1 MGKRSRKKM
10 GILTVNL
17 KHLYQRRGL
26 WLAYVF
32 LGFLVFASI
41 AEALDKRAGR
51 GDFIIPVMGAL
62 FVGFLVAVLQIEVL
76 NKPFSYC
83 LPGHRKVPR
92 KFIFSTGVAINLTAS
107 LIFLLYPFL
116 YLYWPHRIAVICSAF
131 FAGLVFYW
139 LGVLFA
145 FGVRNSWAWIGFLPL
160 FIVGGGFFGLHI
172 IIERAIVENP
182 IGITLLGAFSTI
194 AAWLWLGNV
203 GLARRYCGV
212 PWVGFFDAWN
222 RDKLRKY
229 KQIRANIK
237 WDKLKKHPKPWVE
250 RFFLG
255 RMNKCDYLGTGRYV
269 WGGLYT
275 TFGLLLSQWQG
286 NIIFVLFMVFFLG
299 YMERMWF
306 LMLFPLIGIAGY
318 IHSPVYSSMLFSGGR
333 RERFATVITLAAT
346 TAVLGGVLFI
356 ILAALSVPLAVIIPD
371 IIVRGITIAFHTI
384 TIKLF
389 YAPLVFVPFAFTINL
404 IFYRKPI
411 FIILSVMLL
420 FMLLFFFS
428 AIVWLNQL
436 STIINPVSVLSALV
450 LSWGIFV
457 LVLRY
462 ICTRRC
468 LVGQGRTY

>member
-1 MGKRSRKKM
+1 M

-26 WLAYVF
+26 WLVYPF
-32 LGFLVFASI
+32 LGFFVWVSIVMAFDDPATGGGRFIGLVVS
-41 AEALDKRAGR
+41 AL
-51 GDFIIPVMGAL
+51 L
-62 FVGFLVAVLQIEVL
+62 VGLMAAILQIEVL
-76 NKPFSYC
+76 TKPFSYC

-92 KFIFSTGVAINLTAS
+92 KFIFSVGIVTNLLAS
-107 LIFLLYPFL
+107 PIFLLYPGL
-116 YLYWPHRIAVICSAF
+116 GWWQWIPVICSAF
-131 FAGLVFYW
+131 FAGLVFYFI
-139 LGVLFA
+139 GVGLA
-145 FGVRNSWAWIGFLPL
+145 FGIRNSAAWIGFLPL
-160 FIVGGGFFGLHI
+160 FVVGGGFFGLHI

-182 IGITLLGAFSTI
+182 IGITLLGAFSSI
-194 AAWLWLGNV
+194 AVWIWLGDV
-203 GLARRYCGV
+203 GLARRYCGM
-212 PWVGFFDAWN
+212 PWVGLFDAWN
-222 RDKLRKY
+222 RDKMRKY
-229 KQIRANIK
+229 KQVRANIK

-255 RMNKCDYLGTGRYV
+255 RMNKCDYLGAGRHI

-275 TFGLLLSQWQG
+275 TLGLLLSQWQG
-286 NIIFVLFMVFFLG
+286 NIFLVLFMVFFLG
-299 YMERMWF
+299 YMERFWF
-306 LMLFPLIGIAGY
+306 LMFFPLIGIAGY

-371 IIVRGITIAFHTI
+371 ITVRGITIAFHTI
-384 TIKLF
+384 TINLF
-389 YAPLVFVPFAFTINL
+389 YAPLVFVPFAFTVNL

-468 LVGQGRTY
+468 LVGQGRTF